1 MLNPSRLML
10 GKWPL
15 GEGRQQSNTPREGR
29 PATADSNEPRYKAF
43 ISYSRAESRL
53 ALAIS
58 AGLEKLAKPRR
69 KRRIFDVFL
78 DREEL
83 PAGGFLPDRLVK
95 SVDDSEFLILIAS
108 RAAAASDWVA
118 SEVEHW
124 VTTRGTDDILIAL
137 AEGELEWE
145 TAAGDFAPDA
155 DLVLPPPI
163 RGRFTGPPVWVDLRD
178 EATQARLDPASA
190 GDRLS
195 LENAEFKL
203 KMAALQAPLRGPD
216 VVPSDIVGEDLD
228 LWHEGQRRRRWAVGA
243 LAVLTIAS
251 VVAGFVAY
259 QNARR
264 SSAQQR
270 VALSRQLASQ
280 SAEVSREQL
289 DVALLLS
296 IEAYRTDPNVQ
307 SHGSL
312 INAALRSRD
321 VGRFLHGHNGPLRS
335 VAFNSDGS
343 IMASAGVDG
352 SIVLWDAATLKPIG
366 EPLQPDTQQTTGT
379 VELRSVA
386 FSPTEALVAVAALD
400 GLVYLWDVSD
410 LDDAIALTPLDGH
423 SDRPILALAFSA
435 DGTVLAS
442 AGNADRDGSI
452 GDGSRSAIVL
462 WDVATKRP
470 LGELGGHEGPVL
482 DMAFSPAGDTLASG
496 STDATIALWDVDQRS
511 SLATIDSHEDFVSSV
526 AFSSDGR
533 RLVSGGWDRVA
544 KVWDIANPT
553 SPRLLSTFEGHD
565 DIIRSVAFGPD
576 DKIVASAGRDQHIML
591 WDPDTGQAT
600 RDLSAMHAGEV
611 WSVAF
616 DPVRRVLASA
626 SVDHKIAIWNLDAD
640 IALADTL
647 HTGTVRS
654 VLFDP
659 DRDRLV
665 TAGDETADLHWY
677 SIGSGAQPEVSGLSV
692 EVITLALDAATGT
705 VASGAED
712 GTIALWDPTSREP
725 IQILPHPGAVAR
737 SLSFNPVQPMLAA
750 GFDDGTVAVMSAP
763 YGRGDDNAGFEVDG
777 RVWDLTFSPDGKQLA
792 ASDGKES
799 VVLWTVA
806 DEKRTTIR
814 ASSEVVTSVAFSPDG
829 DTLAV
834 GGSDGDVLLIDVGT
848 GQPIGRPMTGHTGT
862 VQDIAFDPSGRI
874 LASASS
880 DTTVILWDVGT
891 HLPIADPL
899 TAHAGRVFGVAW
911 LEDGAAIAT
920 VGEDGALMWDF
931 RPATL
936 RAIACATANRNLS
949 EQEWDG
955 FIGEDR
961 RYRLSCESLPSGEG
975 FA

>member
-1 MLNPSRLML
+1 MLKPNRSFGGRRR
-10 GKWPL
+10 L
-15 GEGRQQSNTPREGR
+15 GEGRQQSNMQREARRDIPGSR
-29 PATADSNEPRYKAF
+29 APRYKAF

-53 ALAIS
+53 AVAIS
-58 AGLEKLAKPRR
+58 AGLEKLAKPRG

-108 RAAAASDWVA
+108 HAAAASDWVA

-124 VTTRGTDDILIAL
+124 VKTRGTDGILIAL

-145 TAAGDFAPDA
+145 AAAGDFAPDA

-163 RGRFTGPPVWVDLRD
+163 RGRFTGPPIWVDLRD
-178 EATQARLDPASA
+178 EAAQAQRDSASA

-228 LWHEGQRRRRWAVGA
+228 LWRDGQRRRRRAVGA

-280 SAEVSREQL
+280 SAEVSGEQL
-289 DVALLLS
+289 DAALLLS
-296 IEAYRTDPNVQ
+296 IEAYQTDQNVQ
-307 SHGSL
+307 AHGSL
-312 INAALRSRD
+312 INTALRSGD
-321 VGRFLHGHNGPLRS
+321 VRRFLHGHNGPLRS

-343 IMASAGVDG
+343 VMASADVDG
-352 SIVLWDAATLKPIG
+352 SIVLWDAVTLKPIG
-366 EPLQPDTQQTTGT
+366 DPLRPDTQQTTGT
-379 VELRSVA
+379 VELRSVT
-386 FSPTEALVAVAALD
+386 FSPTEALVAVAGLD
-400 GLVYLWDVSD
+400 GIVYLWDISD

-435 DGTVLAS
+435 DGSVLAS
-442 AGNADRDGSI
+442 AGNAGQDDSS
-452 GDGSRSAIVL
+452 GDGSRSTIVL
-462 WDVATKRP
+462 WDVAAKRR

-482 DMAFSPAGDTLASG
+482 DLVFSPVGSTLASG

-511 SLATIDSHEDFVSSV
+511 RLATIESHEDFVSSV

-533 RLVSGGWDRVA
+533 RLASGGWDRVA
-544 KVWDIANPT
+544 MVWDITDST

-576 DKIVASAGRDQHIML
+576 DKIVASAGRDQRVML

-600 RDLSAMHAGEV
+600 RDFSAMHAGEV

-626 SVDHKIAIWNLDAD
+626 SADHKVVMWSLDKEISLVA
-640 IALADTL
+640 TL
-647 HTGTVRS
+647 HTGTVRG

-659 DRDRLV
+659 DRDLLV
-665 TAGDETADLHWY
+665 TAGDETANLHWY
-677 SIGSGAQPEVSGLSV
+677 SIGSGAQPEVSGLPV
-692 EVITLALDAATGT
+692 EVITLALDPATGT

-712 GTIALWDPTSREP
+712 GTIAIWDPNSREP
-725 IQILPHPGAVAR
+725 IQTIPHPGAVAR

-763 YGRGDDNAGFEVDG
+763 YGRADDNAGFKVDG
-777 RVWDLTFSPDGKQLA
+777 RVWDLTFSPDGNQLA
-792 ASDGKES
+792 ASNGKES
-799 VVLWTVA
+799 VVLWSVA
-806 DEKRTTIR
+806 EENQTTIR
-814 ASSEVVTSVAFSPDG
+814 ASSEVVTSAAFSPDG

-834 GGSDGDVLLIDVGT
+834 GGSDGDVLLIDVRT
-848 GQPIGRPMTGHTGT
+848 GQPIGQPMTGHTGT
-862 VQDIAFDPSGRI
+862 VQDVAFDSSGLI

-880 DTTVILWDVGT
+880 DATVILWDVGT

-899 TAHAGRVFGVAW
+899 TGHTGRVFGVAW
-911 LEDGAAIAT
+911 LEDGTAIAT
-920 VGEDGALMWDF
+920 VGEDGAMLWDF

-949 EQEWDG
+949 QQEWNG
-955 FIGEDR
+955 FIGADR
-961 RYRLSCESLPSGEG
+961 SYRLSCESLPSGEG
-975 FA
+975 FE